1 MSQRDA
7 DDAAELSEIDG
18 VTEVKDSC
26 ESGVAYVLKCEDY
39 NVQRV
44 HVELLR
50 SDKWTPR
57 GNFKNDKA
65 PEHSYVKATY
75 HVDHLN

>member
-1 MSQRDA
+1 MAQKTA

-18 VTEVKDSC
+18 VTEVEDSC

-39 NVQRV
+39 NVQRI

-50 SDKWTPR
+50 SEKWTPR
-57 GNFKNDKA
+57 GKFKNDVSA
-65 PEHSYVKATY
+65 SDSYVKAAY
-75 HVDHLN
+75 HADYLN